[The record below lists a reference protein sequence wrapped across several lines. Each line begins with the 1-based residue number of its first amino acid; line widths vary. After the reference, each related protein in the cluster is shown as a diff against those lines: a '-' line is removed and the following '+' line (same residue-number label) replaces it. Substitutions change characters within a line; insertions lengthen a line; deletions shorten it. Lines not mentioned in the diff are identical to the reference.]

1 MATAFVFSGGGTL
14 GAVQV
19 GMLLAL
25 TDRGVVAT
33 EVTTGYEVVLSRGSV
48 VDAVLASAALP
59 GMLPPVDVEGH
70 LLMDGGVVNNSPISV
85 AADLGADRVI
95 VLPTGYACA
104 LTEPPKSALG
114 MALHAVTVTIQRR
127 LIA

>member
-1 MATAFVFSGGGTL
+1 MATALVFFGGGTL

-19 GMLLAL
+19 GM
-25 TDRGVVAT
+25 
-33 EVTTGYEVVLSRGSV
+33 
-48 VDAVLASAALP
+48 ALP
-59 GMLPPVDVEGH
+59 GMLPPVEVESH
-70 LLMDGGVVNNSPISV
+70 LLMDGRVVNNSSISV

-127 LIA
+127 LIADVTALQESLELWVLPPLCPLSVSPVDFSQTD